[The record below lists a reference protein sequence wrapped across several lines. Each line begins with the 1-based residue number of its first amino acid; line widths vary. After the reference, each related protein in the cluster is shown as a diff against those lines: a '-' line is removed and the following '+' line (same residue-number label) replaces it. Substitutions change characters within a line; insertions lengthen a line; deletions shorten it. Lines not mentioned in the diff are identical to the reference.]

1 MKHVVTHAIVAAAV
15 AFALP
20 ATARAQQSDQDKM
33 KDKAMMHDEMAMAL
47 AKGTFVGADKHLASG
62 SYEIVSVD
70 GNHVLRT
77 SADLSV
83 DPGAPDV
90 YVVLSSSATVGKKD
104 GVWLGKL
111 GSQNAV
117 PLMKHRTRRERESGS
132 PNGSKQP
139 TRMSWMWPAR
149 SEWPTSVRGDLHCR
163 SRRAVVNPWW
173 KADIPLPTKQR
184 CSMRCTS
191 IEQHACVC
199 VGLGNSVRRI
209 ACSNALREWTQS
221 TL

>member
-111 GSQNAV
+111 GSHTGAQSFAIPAGAKLDGLTQV
-117 PLMKHRTRRERESGS
+117 VLWCKRYSATIGTASFDPSGVTGAMMDKMKSNN
-132 PNGSKQP
+132 NGN
-139 TRMSWMWPAR
+139 R
-149 SEWPTSVRGDLHCR
+149 
-163 SRRAVVNPWW
+163 
-173 KADIPLPTKQR
+173 
-184 CSMRCTS
+184 
-191 IEQHACVC
+191 
-199 VGLGNSVRRI
+199 
-209 ACSNALREWTQS
+209 
-221 TL
+221 